1 MSKRRVTDFFKP
13 KVQSVSVEKIDEPP
27 KKTPN
32 LTVIPQEQETAMR
45 INHLVQQ
52 KSTFFRNQVL
62 AKEIVHASITGSKI
76 IRGCIT
82 MKGKYNLLC
91 SVKNQR

>member
-1 MSKRRVTDFFKP
+1 MSKTRVTDFFKP
-13 KVQSVSVEKIDEPP
+13 KVQSVSVENIDQPP

-32 LTVIPQEQETAMR
+32 LTVIPQEQET
-45 INHLVQQ
+45 
-52 KSTFFRNQVL
+52 
-62 AKEIVHASITGSKI
+62 VHADKPFHPTI

-82 MKGKYNLLC
+82 MKGKYDLLC